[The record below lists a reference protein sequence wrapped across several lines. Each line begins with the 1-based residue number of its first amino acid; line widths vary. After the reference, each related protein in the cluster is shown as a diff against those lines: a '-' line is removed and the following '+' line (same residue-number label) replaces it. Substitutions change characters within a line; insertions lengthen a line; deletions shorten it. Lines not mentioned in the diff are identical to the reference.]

1 MALTSVLTSATSGL
15 RAASLRASSA
25 AGNIAN
31 ANTPGYE
38 ATSVAQRTVYS
49 GSNPGGGTAV
59 QAQLVGSG
67 LAPDLG
73 QEIIRL
79 LEAENIYRANVEVL
93 NTASELS
100 RQTLDAL
107 A

>member
-1 MALTSVLTSATSGL
+1 MALTPALNTATSGL
-15 RAASLRASSA
+15 RATSLRASSA

-31 ANTPGYE
+31 LLTPGYE
-38 ATSVAQRTVYS
+38 ATTVSQKTVYS
-49 GSNPGGGTAV
+49 GTNPGGGTAV
-59 QAQLVGSG
+59 DAQLIGSG

-73 QEIIRL
+73 QELTRL
-79 LEAENIYRANVEVL
+79 IEAETVYRANAEVL
-93 NTASELS
+93 NTASQIS